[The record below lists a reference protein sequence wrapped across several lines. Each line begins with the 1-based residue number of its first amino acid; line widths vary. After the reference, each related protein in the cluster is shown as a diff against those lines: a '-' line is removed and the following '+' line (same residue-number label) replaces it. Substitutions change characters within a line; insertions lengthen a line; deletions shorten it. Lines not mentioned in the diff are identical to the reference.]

1 MNKFVDYTFLYIMF
15 AEKNCTDGSLTA
27 KSSTMSG
34 HVSYDRRMKRN
45 DASNVIHVSKCKRSV
60 RAEGGGEE
68 KGQTENQKKLTS
80 RTQNRTEIQR

>member
-1 MNKFVDYTFLYIMF
+1 MNRFVDYTFLYIMF

-27 KSSTMSG
+27 KSSTISG
-34 HVSYDRRMKRN
+34 HASYDRRMKRN
-45 DASNVIHVSKCKRSV
+45 NASNVIYISKCKRSV
-60 RAEGGGEE
+60 REGGRGEE